1 MCGGQDWVVFEEW
14 GADGAFE
21 AVVYLARDGNHVVTS
36 WAEQDGCL
44 LASLL
49 FFSQWL
55 RSFDEKLPFGVR
67 QVDAIMLGAIV
78 ARASARCVL
87 AERLMQFQLHVR
99 STAGTLAVAYLMH
112 CDASLLVLPS
122 QEGIVLPALIEL
134 YFHYGLLFTS

>member
-1 MCGGQDWVVFEEW
+1 MEEW

-21 AVVYLARDGNHVVTS
+21 LVVYLTGDGNQIIAS
-36 WAEQDGCL
+36 RAEQDGCL

-49 FFSQWL
+49 FFSQRL

-87 AERLMQFQLHVR
+87 AERLMQFQLHVC
-99 STAGTLAVAYLMH
+99 STAGTFAVAYLMH
-112 CDASLLVLPS
+112 CNASLLVLPS
-122 QEGIVLPALIEL
+122 QEGIVLPALIEV